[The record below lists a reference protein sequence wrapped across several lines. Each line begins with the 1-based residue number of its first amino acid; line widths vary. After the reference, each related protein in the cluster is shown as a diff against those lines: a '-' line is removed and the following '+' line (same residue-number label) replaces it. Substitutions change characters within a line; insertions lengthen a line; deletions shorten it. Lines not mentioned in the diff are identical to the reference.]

1 VNLILN
7 IDTALETASICLA
20 QDGHPIAYSANH
32 SQKDHAPWLHSAI
45 KKLFVSQNILLAELS
60 AIAVSEG
67 PGSYTGL
74 RVGMSTA
81 KGLCYAL
88 NKPLITINTLK
99 MMAYAAQNE
108 GTEFLAPMID
118 ARRMEVFTAIYS
130 RSLTEIISPTN
141 KILDSSTFM
150 NIIDQ
155 HTVTFFGN
163 GSEKFKALISHKN
176 AIFKGIDTNATHM
189 IELSKQK
196 DLQKNYADLAYSE
209 PYYGKE
215 FHSTVKHTL

>member
-20 QDGHPIAYSANH
+20 ENGNAIAYSANH
-32 SQKDHAPWLHSAI
+32 AQKDHAAWLHPAI
-45 KKLFVSQNILLAELS
+45 IKLFSAQNIPIADIA

-74 RVGMSTA
+74 RVGMATA

-88 NKPLITINTLK
+88 NKPLITISTLK
-99 MMAYAAQNE
+99 MMAFAARNE
-108 GTEFLAPMID
+108 QTELLAPMID

-130 RSLTEIISPTN
+130 RSLTEILPASN
-141 KILDSSTFM
+141 LILEFNSFEEFI
-150 NIIDQ
+150 NQ
-155 HTVTFFGN
+155 HTITFFGS
-163 GSEKFKALISHKN
+163 GSEKFKALMSHKN
-176 AIFKGIDTNATHM
+176 AIFKAIETNATHM
-189 IELSKQK
+189 VELSYEKEKQK
-196 DLQKNYADLAYSE
+196 IYADLAYSE